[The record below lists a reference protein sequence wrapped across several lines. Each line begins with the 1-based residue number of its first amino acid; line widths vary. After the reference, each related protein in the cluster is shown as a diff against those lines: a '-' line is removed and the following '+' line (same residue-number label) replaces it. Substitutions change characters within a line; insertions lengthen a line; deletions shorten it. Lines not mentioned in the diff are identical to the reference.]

1 MPEGIVLCCLPE
13 VGNMT
18 DQEYKAIKKEICA
31 QQTACNMACPFFRYQ
46 EEHGVHACG
55 CLCDVLEMTDLEK
68 AKEIA
73 AGWKA

>member
-1 MPEGIVLCCLPE
+1 
-13 VGNMT
+13 MT
-18 DQEYKAIKKEICA
+18 DQEYQKIKKEICA
-31 QQTACNMACPFFRYQ
+31 RQTACNLDCPFFRYQ

-55 CLCDVLEMTDLEK
+55 CLCEVLEMTHPEK